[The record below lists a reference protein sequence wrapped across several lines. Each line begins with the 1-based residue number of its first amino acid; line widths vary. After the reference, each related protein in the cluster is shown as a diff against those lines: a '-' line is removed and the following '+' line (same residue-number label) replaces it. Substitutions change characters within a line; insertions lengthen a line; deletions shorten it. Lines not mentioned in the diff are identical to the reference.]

1 MEEKKKKK
9 KQEERIGRGRQL
21 GPHTHTLTHARICV
35 SVDFSFFLFR
45 ERNGRELENV
55 TKLDLLRL
63 SPRAS
68 IFDEFVSGYFRR
80 RFCCFSYWEPGQ
92 QPGHN
97 SHHRLRPSSSFCPVQ
112 SRSSFLFLFPF
123 WSCGKLGR
131 QMDERR
137 RRRSHGGVDAKSEA
151 NSFLFIFLIS
161 SPNFLI
167 QFHRQF
173 FILLF
178 LLFG

>member
-1 MEEKKKKK
+1 
-9 KQEERIGRGRQL
+9 
-21 GPHTHTLTHARICV
+21 
-35 SVDFSFFLFR
+35 
-45 ERNGRELENV
+45 LENV

-112 SRSSFLFLFPF
+112 SRSSFLFFYFPF
-123 WSCGKLGR
+123 GHVANWGGKWTKGGGGVH
-131 QMDERR
+131 M
-137 RRRSHGGVDAKSEA
+137 GVDAKSEA